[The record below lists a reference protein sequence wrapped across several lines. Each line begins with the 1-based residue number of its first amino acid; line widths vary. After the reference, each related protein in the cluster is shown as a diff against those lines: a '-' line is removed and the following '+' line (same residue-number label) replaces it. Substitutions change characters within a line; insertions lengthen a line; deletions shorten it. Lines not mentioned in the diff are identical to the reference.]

1 MQCLKHM
8 TLGREKE
15 ASSITAI
22 AVLIP
27 PCGAI
32 SPRKS
37 RNALW
42 RGPSH
47 PHARGARHVID
58 PDAALHLGIITAS
71 RKAIS

>member
-8 TLGREKE
+8 APGREGE

-27 PCGAI
+27 PCGAT
-32 SPRKS
+32 SSRKS
-37 RNALW
+37 RKTLFPV
-42 RGPSH
+42 PSYL
-47 PHARGARHVID
+47 HARGRHVID
-58 PDAALHLGIITAS
+58 PDAALHLKIITAS